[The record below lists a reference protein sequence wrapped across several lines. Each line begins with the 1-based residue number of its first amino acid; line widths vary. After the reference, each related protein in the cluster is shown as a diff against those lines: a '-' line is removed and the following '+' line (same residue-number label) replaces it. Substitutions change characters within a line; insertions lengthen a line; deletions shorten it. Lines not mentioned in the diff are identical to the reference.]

1 MRAAALGVC
10 NGHARGQRAGTG
22 ATPKEDNHLQHVIA
36 QNVQLFASAAQPRVQ
51 CANLP
56 PHALSVPRVPHVP
69 FAPVQLSKLNCVSS
83 SAQQAKLPSVPRAPA
98 TWAWAHA
105 CCVGVGGCCVAARA
119 ESFRDTRTPRDT
131 ETLQRHRDNSETQRH
146 FRDTETLQRHK
157 DTQRHRDTECNARRR
172 RSRGL
177 AGAAG
182 NSANVSPSAHEQ
194 PGDSLWPPA
203 TTPSTSGIPGARVLN
218 ARCHSKRQLHTLELQ
233 GGHHLLNDR
242 VRLARR
248 RLQLQPL
255 DLRRAVLQR
264 LLRRG

>member
-105 CCVGVGGCCVAARA
+105 CCVGVGGCCVAVRA
-119 ESFRDTRTPRDT
+119 ESFRDTRTP
-131 ETLQRHRDNSETQRH
+131 
-146 FRDTETLQRHK
+146 RDTETLQRHK

-177 AGAAG
+177 AGAAS

>member
-1 MRAAALGVC
+1 MGPCVL
-10 NGHARGQRAGTG
+10 RGGGRVLRCCTRRELQRHT
-22 ATPKEDNHLQHVIA
+22 
-36 QNVQLFASAAQPRVQ
+36 
-51 CANLP
+51 
-56 PHALSVPRVPHVP
+56 
-69 FAPVQLSKLNCVSS
+69 
-83 SAQQAKLPSVPRAPA
+83 
-98 TWAWAHA
+98 
-105 CCVGVGGCCVAARA
+105 
-119 ESFRDTRTPRDT
+119 DT
-131 ETLQRHRDNSETQRH
+131 QRHRDTSETQRH
-146 FRDTETLQRHK
+146 FRDTETLQRHT

-203 TTPSTSGIPGARVLN
+203 TTPSTSGTPAARVLN
-218 ARCHSKRQLHTLELQ
+218 ARCHSKRQLHAVEFQ
-233 GGHHLLNDR
+233 GAHLLNDR

>member
-1 MRAAALGVC
+1 MRTRHSHAPMRAAALGVC

-105 CCVGVGGCCVAARA
+105 CCVGVGGCCVAVRA

-131 ETLQRHRDNSETQRH
+131 ETQNATQGDAEAEGWLELLAIAPTCRHRRTS
-146 FRDTETLQRHK
+146 
-157 DTQRHRDTECNARRR
+157 
-172 RSRGL
+172 S
-177 AGAAG
+177 
-182 NSANVSPSAHEQ
+182 
-194 PGDSLWPPA
+194 PA
-203 TTPSTSGIPGARVLN
+203 TVFG
-218 ARCHSKRQLHTLELQ
+218 
-233 GGHHLLNDR
+233 
-242 VRLARR
+242 RLPQRPP
-248 RLQLQPL
+248 RLGFQ
-255 DLRRAVLQR
+255 AHAS
-264 LLRRG
+264 

>member
-1 MRAAALGVC
+1 MRAAAIGVC

-131 ETLQRHRDNSETQRH
+131 ETLQRHRDTSETLRH
-146 FRDTETLQRHK
+146 FRDTRTP
-157 DTQRHRDTECNARRR
+157 RDTETQNATQGDAEAEGWLELLAIAPTCRHRRT
-172 RSRGL
+172 S
-177 AGAAG
+177 
-182 NSANVSPSAHEQ
+182 S
-194 PGDSLWPPA
+194 PA
-203 TTPSTSGIPGARVLN
+203 TVFG
-218 ARCHSKRQLHTLELQ
+218 
-233 GGHHLLNDR
+233 
-242 VRLARR
+242 RLPQRPP
-248 RLQLQPL
+248 RLGFQ
-255 DLRRAVLQR
+255 AHAS
-264 LLRRG
+264 